1 MSINYTITAD
11 QQRAVHAELIAQYER
26 EHIRLAGTLA
36 AAESMG
42 AEPTE
47 PGIQQVSAQIASLEA
62 LIETH
67 QEEHSKLAPTPA
79 NRVERRA
86 ARKPQGDLK

>member
-26 EHIRLAGTLA
+26 EHIRVCALRA
-36 AAESMG
+36 AAEVMG
-42 AEPTE
+42 AEPDVRQLS
-47 PGIQQVSAQIASLEA
+47 GQIENLEA

-67 QEEHSKLAPTPA
+67 QEEHAKLAPTPA
-79 NRVERRA
+79 NRAERRA
-86 ARKPQGDLK
+86 ARKPQEGSK